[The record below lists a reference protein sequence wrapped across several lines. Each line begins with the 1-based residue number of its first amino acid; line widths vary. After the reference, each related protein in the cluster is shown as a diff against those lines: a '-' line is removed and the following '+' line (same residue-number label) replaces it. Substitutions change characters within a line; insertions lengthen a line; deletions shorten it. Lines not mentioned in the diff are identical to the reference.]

1 MLRKWTCRWSG
12 REARDEAKRG
22 YALLNL
28 LGIAPVGRNNVRV
41 GIAMPPRLVCKA
53 LGRVEDAVP
62 VNAPYPPPL
71 GVVQNDVAAPGD
83 GVETRGAGGKRPGVS
98 EWQES
103 SPVQID
109 AWQIGRH
116 LGHRLET
123 MDRAGLPLGVRRHQL
138 PNSRAGKGSLM

>member
-1 MLRKWTCRWSG
+1 M
-12 REARDEAKRG
+12 
-22 YALLNL
+22 
-28 LGIAPVGRNNVRV
+28 
-41 GIAMPPRLVCKA
+41 
-53 LGRVEDAVP
+53 P

-83 GVETRGAGGKRPGVS
+83 GVEARGAGGKRSGVS

-103 SPVQID
+103 SAVQID

-138 PNSRAGKGSLM
+138 PNSRAGMMQIDQGFGPAEGGGVAGAEGVR